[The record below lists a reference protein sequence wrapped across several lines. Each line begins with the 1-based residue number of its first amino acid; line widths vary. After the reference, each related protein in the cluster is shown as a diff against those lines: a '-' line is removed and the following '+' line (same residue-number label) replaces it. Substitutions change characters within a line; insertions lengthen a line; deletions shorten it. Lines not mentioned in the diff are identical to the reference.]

1 MATYNVTRSEVFVAA
16 SSADLFKVGFGEP
29 AQNNSIVRDADKAL
43 TGMGEIG
50 GRLALVNGP
59 ASLPAAVVV
68 AHHLLHRYAVV
79 GIFDPKMAGY
89 VVAASHG
96 GDYALGDLIPAAEV
110 AEAMESHAEAEPS
123 M

>member
-1 MATYNVTRSEVFVAA
+1 MATYNVTRTVVSTAGMA
-16 SSADLFKVGFGEP
+16 ADLFKVGFGDP
-29 AQNNSIVRDADKAL
+29 AQNDSIVRDADKAL
-43 TGMGEIG
+43 TAMQGIG
-50 GRLALVNGP
+50 GRMALVNGP

-96 GDYALGDLIPAAEV
+96 GDYALGDLIPAADV
-110 AEAMESHAEAEPS
+110 AEVVAA
-123 M
+123 

>member
-1 MATYNVTRSEVFVAA
+1 MATYNVTRSSVKVSGTA
-16 SSADLFKVGFGEP
+16 ADLFKIGFGTP
-29 AQNNSIVRDADKAL
+29 AQNDEIVCDAHAAL
-43 TGMGEIG
+43 EAIGEMG

-96 GDYALGDLIPAAEV
+96 GDYSLGDLIPAASV
-110 AEAMESHAEAEPS
+110 AETVAV
-123 M
+123 